1 MRKRNELTPKDL
13 KDVCNPNLFK
23 FETTKELVDTNDL
36 IYGQE
41 RGIKAL
47 EFGTEIDI
55 KGYNLYLEG
64 PSGVGKTMYTKKFL
78 TKKAEKEKVPN
89 DWVYIYNF
97 ENPNEPVAVSFP
109 AGQGK
114 VFKSTMESFV
124 KDVRKDLRK
133 TFNNDDFEKEKQII
147 KQEYEEKRE
156 NLLKKLNQKTMIQG
170 FQVSSTDNGVYMMPV
185 LDGKTLAEDEFEELD
200 ENVKREFEE
209 RSALVQE
216 QIFQALSEIKLIE
229 KAAEKKI
236 DEWQSNIALMTIN
249 VHINSIKANYKRNKK
264 IGTYLDN
271 IKKDILRNINAFLAP
286 EQDPKTQTTQ
296 NQAGQKPEQKEPW
309 LNYRVNLFIDNS
321 KLEGAPVIMDTNYSY
336 YNIFGGLE
344 YENQYGALKTDYMMI
359 KPGLLHQANG
369 GYIIFQAKDILA
381 NPVCYEA
388 LKKALLIKELSI
400 ENMTEQR
407 GGMLLVSLKPEPIPL
422 NAKVLLIGNS
432 NIYHT
437 LLSMD
442 EDFRK
447 LFKIKV
453 EFEEDAPKT
462 VENIERLSKFVRS
475 FCTQE
480 NLLDLD
486 KEAMAKVVEITSN
499 MAGDKEKLSTQ
510 FSAIGEIVGEA
521 SVWAKKDKKKII
533 SKEYIQKALDERID
547 RIKKYDTRYLQ
558 MIKEEALLIDTEGF
572 KVGQINGLTVI
583 KIGDYSFGKPARI
596 TASTYMGKDGIIN
609 IEREVDMSGSSHSK
623 GVLILTG
630 YLGQQFAQDIP
641 LTLTANI
648 CFEQLYGG
656 VDGDSASSTEA
667 YALLSSLSEIP
678 INQSIAVTG
687 SVNQKGEIQPIGGVN
702 EKIEGFYQI
711 CKLRGFNGEQGV
723 IIPKQNVRNL
733 HLNDEIIDS
742 VRKSKFHI
750 YAISSI
756 DEGIEILT
764 GVPAGK
770 KDRNGNFPLGTV
782 NYLVHEKLKKFAKLG
797 AKSTKEL

>member
-23 FETTKELVDTNDL
+23 FETTKELVDTSDL

-47 EFGTEIDI
+47 EFGTDIDI

-78 TKKAEKEKVPN
+78 DKKAEKEKVPN

-97 ENPNEPVAVSFP
+97 DNPNEPVAVSFP

-114 VFKSTMESFV
+114 VFKSTMEGFV
-124 KDVRKDLRK
+124 KDIRKDLKK

-147 KQEYEEKRE
+147 KQEYEEKRQK
-156 NLLKKLNQKTMIQG
+156 LLEKLNQKTMIQG
-170 FQVSSTDNGVYMMPV
+170 FQVKSTENGVYMMPV
-185 LDGKTLAEDEFEELD
+185 LDGKTLAEEEFEELD
-200 ENVKREFEE
+200 ESIKREFEE
-209 RSALVQE
+209 RSSLVQE
-216 QIFQALSEIKLIE
+216 QIFQALAEIKSIE
-229 KAAEKKI
+229 KDAEKKV

-271 IKKDILRNINAFLAP
+271 IKKDILKNINSFLAS
-286 EQDPKTQTTQ
+286 DNDSKILQTAQ
-296 NQAGQKPEQKEPW
+296 MQQQKIEKEPW

-369 GYIIFQAKDILA
+369 GYIMFQAKDILS
-381 NPVCYEA
+381 NNFCYEA
-388 LKKALLIKELSI
+388 LKKALKIKELTI
-400 ENMTEQR
+400 ENMAEQR

-422 NAKVLLIGNS
+422 DLKVLLIGNS

-462 VENIERLSKFVRS
+462 TENIERLSNFVTS

-486 KEAMAKVVEITSN
+486 KEAMAKLVEITSK
-499 MAGDKEKLSTQ
+499 MSGDKEKLSTQ
-510 FSAIGEIVGEA
+510 FSEIGEIVGEA
-521 SVWAKKDKKKII
+521 SVWAKKDKQKII
-533 SKEYIQKALDERID
+533 TKEYIQKALDERID

-572 KVGQINGLTVI
+572 EVGQINGLTVI

-596 TASTYMGKDGIIN
+596 TASTYMGKEGIID
-609 IEREVDMSGSSHSK
+609 IEREIDMSGSSHSK

-630 YLGQQFAQDIP
+630 YIGNQFAQDIP
-641 LTLTANI
+641 LSLTANI

-667 YALLSSLSEIP
+667 YAILSSLSGMP

-687 SVNQKGEIQPIGGVN
+687 SINQKGYIQPIGGVN

-733 HLNDEIIDS
+733 HLSDEIIDS
-742 VRKSKFHI
+742 VKKGKFHI
-750 YAISSI
+750 YAISTI

-764 GVPAGK
+764 GVPAGN
-770 KDRNGNFPLGTV
+770 KDRNGNFPLGTI
-782 NYLVHEKLKKFAKLG
+782 NYLVQEKLKKFAK
-797 AKSTKEL
+797 ADKMIK